1 MLTGLPLLNKL
12 WQTRE
17 EQQAPVRAFCE
28 ALEEAKRSAVEHV
41 ASAVLAG
48 ELENLEGEQAKL
60 TQRYLDWSA
69 LWRRYTDE
77 VGGRV
82 GGGDDLLQQHNQRLG
97 ALRGDGEQQSATLK
111 EQIERGRALE
121 SASSINRPFKQYG
134 VLLPTLPWFHFSV
147 RNSKGL
153 TCLFRLA

>member
-97 ALRGDGEQQSATLK
+97 ALRGEGEQQSATLK

-121 SASSINRPFKQYG
+121 RLILAYRSSVCRTIRR
-134 VLLPTLPWFHFSV
+134 TCSMSSRSV
-147 RNSKGL
+147 TGTSEAI
-153 TCLFRLA
+153 T